1 MRNVA
6 RDLGAAAAVNAV
18 LQAPRWAA
26 GGGPLHLPAPA
37 PELILAAVVVV
48 LARGTNGSAAPGE
61 RRGVAPVR
69 LVCAAILALLS
80 IFAVGETFTRA
91 IYAEGFRPREELAFL
106 PAFVAMVGVPRP
118 LARSVVLLP
127 IVALAWLALARLAY
141 RGLAVATRYPVR
153 SRRKRARRATLPRA
167 ALWALAIGV
176 VGAGAASEIVA
187 GPALSIRLVRALTPS
202 RARFVTPPAFG
213 SAAEAVPVQLRGR
226 EAGTHTPREVVPP
239 PGARDLTIIVVE
251 SYGRTV
257 FTHPAHRER
266 LAPLF
271 ARLDRSARDRGY
283 RVRSG
288 FLRSPAFGGRSWLAD
303 ATILTGQWIA
313 DQSLYEQMFHSV
325 DWSVVTAAR
334 DAGVVSFYSAPGTT
348 YYEHGWQTLFPFD
361 HSYIAGQHGY
371 RGPVFDFGR
380 LTDQYLLHHLA
391 GRRAALA
398 PDRAALLVAILVS
411 NHVPFRVVPPY
422 VPDWNRLGD
431 GSVYHNLERRT
442 FENRWLSGGE
452 YAHGFAA
459 GIEYSLQSAFGYV
472 TEHARSGEVVIIV
485 GDHQPRRP
493 VSEERPTT
501 MVPFHLIT
509 RTAAR
514 LQPFEALAT
523 VDGWTPQPV
532 ERAQGL
538 DVLAPLIARAL
549 AVDRAGAARGDE

>member
-37 PELILAAVVVV
+37 PELILAAAAVV
-48 LARGTNGSAAPGE
+48 LARGTNGSTAPVE

-69 LVCAAILALLS
+69 LVCAAILALLA

-106 PAFVAMVGVPRP
+106 PAFAAMVGVPRP

-141 RGLAVATRYPVR
+141 LGLAVATRYPVR

-167 ALWALAIGV
+167 ALWALAIGA

-202 RARFVTPPAFG
+202 RARFVTPPSFG
-213 SAAEAVPVQLRGR
+213 NTVEAVPVQLRGP
-226 EAGTHTPREVVPP
+226 EAREVASL

-313 DQSLYEQMFHSV
+313 DQSVYEQMFHSV

-334 DAGVVSFYSAPGTT
+334 DTGVLSFYSAPGTT

-361 HSYIAGQHGY
+361 HSYIAGQHDY

-422 VPDWNRLGD
+422 VQDWNRLGD
-431 GSVYHNLERRT
+431 GSVYHTLERRT

-549 AVDRAGAARGDE
+549 AVDRATATRGDE